1 MVISAVEAAYDEARA
16 EVDVAQFLNLLFSE
30 TREYER
36 QKAESILSEAME
48 AVTGLKATI
57 GPLSTGMTAAWP

>member
-16 EVDVAQFLNLLFSE
+16 EVDVAQFLSLLFSE

-48 AVTGLKATI
+48 AVTAESDESSG
-57 GPLSTGMTAAWP
+57 GR